1 MSAGLLRELASLF
14 MIKALIIIDRDD
26 TQKSK
31 YLKQLNAIE
40 DDLQILLSKKEYQ
53 PYIKIIVT
61 KGRGLLHKLI
71 VPGVTK
77 KIHLIYFIYSLLF
90 NQLEPRNRYFL
101 PLNKDL
107 KEFWEK
113 WSKRIIKECN
123 RYTDIEK
130 DRETMAF
137 TEKQV
142 FSILQEVINEPKQ
155 KTTRNI

>member
-113 WSKRIIKECN
+113 WSKRVIKECN

-137 TEKQV
+137 TEKKV

>member
-113 WSKRIIKECN
+113 WSKRVIKECN